1 VILQLLC
8 EGRGIVMPLRH
19 YVESTEYRNNDP
31 GLCFWN
37 VHLLLVVTVRYLAR
51 LERMEERV

>member
-1 VILQLLC
+1 
-8 EGRGIVMPLRH
+8 MPLRH